1 MITMLDFLQS
11 VQGGGVLLA
20 GWLGCALLYLL
31 GTRLAHR
38 NRDKA
43 GLLRVLAGLLLAELL
58 CDRVWMW
65 YFYPGGDYRNPGLVG
80 MGMLLLW
87 PALLALT
94 AAAVTFGGFKA
105 KSQ

>member
-1 MITMLDFLQS
+1 MITMLFFTAE
-11 VQGGGVLLA
+11 VKVGGLMLA
-20 GWLGCALLYLL
+20 GWLVCALLYLL
-31 GTRLAHR
+31 GVRLAHR

-43 GLLRVLAGLLLAELL
+43 GLRRVLVGLLVAELL

-65 YFYPGGDYRNPGLVG
+65 YFYPGGDYRNPGLGG
-80 MGMLLLW
+80 MAMLLLW

-105 KSQ
+105 KTK